1 MQNVQNTD
9 IQQRVMNL
17 VDLYRNKVSKE
28 SQKAKSLAGYYKE
41 QYDQEIEIAIRS
53 GINGSLIN
61 IDDIPENEVDFLRAN
76 EQLLGYF
83 YKDIA
88 GEEADQKVLTHL
100 LAEKYDSTV
109 FTKEEVSFLKDHFA
123 DMVNYIIQTPNND
136 LEAIGQNDR
145 RDLYLIPEEVLE
157 LIKSRVEIP
166 TGATVYNPF
175 TGFAQFATLY
185 PDCSFFCEDSY
196 YPFFKKWNE
205 YCDRLRKETNIVKGK
220 INEDMVWPWMK
231 VALYANHIDV
241 DIIEDGKVP
250 QVLDAA
256 ISYLPEIPFAIPN
269 TTIPDTDEKS
279 KDPEIINKIQSSY
292 NNLVDGGKMVLI
304 LPKEYLWKSD
314 YSSLRSLWSKMI
326 EDGAL
331 VEIIQL
337 PAVMGKTHHEEDFC
351 IIIAEKGRSK
361 NLTTLIDA
369 RFAAKDVENKY
380 FDHILDLDS
389 IHSMLEN
396 EGKEDSTGLR
406 KMVEVPMKNLNI
418 DFLLP
423 QTYVIERPLESEKPV
438 PLSALCTLETTLI
451 RDVQYNLS
459 EDTPWITMGDL
470 TPLYT
475 GYLDFTGIRKA
486 DCPNNPAFAEGSEDY
501 EFSSSGKFIDN
512 FWAQMNTKKGC
523 HVLEYRQCTFLNGK
537 TDVVLYERSVK
548 HGVQVAVV
556 RATGKPYAVSSG
568 ILVFY
573 PKDGFDANSLAAL
586 LRLPIVYR
594 QLVAYQEHGI
604 GNHLDDILVPTDKR
618 VIGDELSRM
627 KKEESVT
634 KEIEED
640 FETGQKKHMTKLE
653 DYQHAM
659 RKHIREISSSIRRME
674 RFINGMES
682 SKEIK
687 SFLHER
693 LEVIKS
699 HRLYLSEDIER
710 LNEENT
716 YGKAV
721 PFDIDHCLKSFKD
734 YFGYDAYPIAYSN
747 EVAQEALK
755 QYIESHRKELND
767 MNNADRSKIIARI
780 KEEMS
785 FAYVDIAEY
794 NFCKVVRNIL
804 ENARIHGFSTDI
816 SRNDYK
822 IEIILTWNS
831 ERKMYQIDFRN
842 NGDPLPD
849 GLSKDSYG
857 ENRKY
862 AGKTGGTGIGG
873 YEVADTV
880 KHYKGDYAISQDG
893 DWVVVS
899 VYLPKSKS
907 YEEGV

>member
-88 GEEADQKVLTHL
+88 GEEVDQKVLDHL

-109 FTKEEVSFLKDHFA
+109 FSDEEESFLKNHFA

-256 ISYLPEIPFAIPN
+256 ISYLPGIPFAIPS

-314 YSSLRSLWSKMI
+314 YSSLRSMWSKMI

-389 IHSMLEN
+389 FHSMLEN
-396 EGKEDSTGLR
+396 EGKENSTGLR
-406 KMVEVPMKNLNI
+406 KIVEVPMKNLNI

-438 PLSALCTLETTLI
+438 PLSCLCTLKTTLI
-451 RDVQYNLS
+451 RDVQYNLP
-459 EDTPWITMGDL
+459 EDTPWITMSDL

-475 GYLDFTGIRKA
+475 GDLDFTDIRKA
-486 DCPNNPAFAEGSEDY
+486 NCPNNPTFAEGSEDY

-512 FWAQMNTKKGC
+512 FWAQMNTRKGC
-523 HVLEYRQCTFLNGK
+523 HVLDYRQCSFLDGNS
-537 TDVVLYERSVK
+537 DIVLYEHSAK
-548 HGVQVAVV
+548 HMVRVAVV
-556 RATGKPYAVSSG
+556 RAIGKPYAVSSG
-568 ILVFY
+568 ILVFC

-594 QLVAYQEHGI
+594 QLVTYQEHGI
-604 GNHLDDILVPTDKR
+604 DNHLNDIFVPTDKR
-618 VIGDELSRM
+618 VIGDELYRM
-627 KKEESVT
+627 KREESVT
-634 KEIEED
+634 NELGDKVQAMKTEYINEVR
-640 FETGQKKHMTKLE
+640 
-653 DYQHAM
+653 M
-659 RKHIREISSSIRRME
+659 RKHDMGQKVFDLINTEDLMRYYVDNRETESNLWPQIEEQLNHFRKTINELSDMLDQLSQEEHFGTPELIDLNDYFAGLQHSSN
-674 RFINGMES
+674 INGFKLSYHLDKASILNLQISHMGD
-682 SKEIK
+682 KELKDISAIK
-687 SFLHER
+687 VKPTVFIAKTDLQRVVSNILTNAQKHGFVDPGRKDYEVIIR
-693 LEVIKS
+693 LE
-699 HRLYLSEDIER
+699 
-710 LNEENT
+710 
-716 YGKAV
+716 
-721 PFDIDHCLKSFKD
+721 F
-734 YFGYDAYPIAYSN
+734 
-747 EVAQEALK
+747 
-755 QYIESHRKELND
+755 
-767 MNNADRSKIIARI
+767 NAEK
-780 KEEMS
+780 
-785 FAYVDIAEY
+785 
-794 NFCKVVRNIL
+794 
-804 ENARIHGFSTDI
+804 G
-816 SRNDYK
+816 
-822 IEIILTWNS
+822 
-831 ERKMYQIDFRN
+831 MYQIDFRN
-842 NGDPLPD
+842 NGKALPE
-849 GLSKDSYG
+849 GLNKMRYG
-857 ENRKY
+857 IKGEK
-862 AGKTGGTGIGG
+862 AGQTAGTGLGG
-873 YEVADTV
+873 SIV
-880 KHYKGDYAISQDG
+880 KSIVEHYKGDYDVLMDEEWTVIR
-893 DWVVVS
+893 
-899 VYLPKSKS
+899 VYLPIAI
-907 YEEGV
+907 